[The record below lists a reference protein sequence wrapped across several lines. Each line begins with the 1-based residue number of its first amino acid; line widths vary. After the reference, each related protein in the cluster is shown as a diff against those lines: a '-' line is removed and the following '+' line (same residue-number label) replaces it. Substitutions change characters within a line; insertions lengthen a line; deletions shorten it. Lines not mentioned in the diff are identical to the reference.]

1 MSPTEGPVAV
11 AEMLM
16 DPAQCT
22 VNSTPPRAT
31 LGSTR
36 FDQEAGTRE
45 NLSQSISKGFLGKDE
60 KSKGRVVLEDVA
72 IHFSQEE
79 WGLLD
84 EAQRHLYHS
93 VMLENLA
100 LLSSIGCWPGAQEE
114 EVPLGQGDS
123 VRVSQVQ
130 TPNQDP
136 CTQKSHSWEMCG
148 PVLKDMLH
156 LDKQDGTHPQ
166 QEVNTHVASLSRCCK
181 ERHRKKVSGWVER
194 RPSFVNNCIVHPA
207 EKTLPCGEGGKNSQ
221 ASSGLSLHESPHSAG
236 KPHNTED
243 RETLESGHN
252 GYKCDECGKAF
263 SHKHLCVEHQKV
275 HTETRLS
282 ELFNCGGL
290 FSQRSGLTEHQRVH
304 SMPVRYEC
312 SQCGKHVK
320 DSSTLIIHQRIH
332 TGEKPYQCSECGKSF
347 RYSFTLKRHQRV
359 HTRERPY
366 VCSVCGKSFVDISTL
381 IIHQRVHTRGRRF
394 ECSKCGKFFRYR
406 FTLERHQKA
415 HSGERPYECSECGKL
430 FRHNSNHIRHRRNH
444 TGEKRYECPVCGR
457 LFSQNSHLIRHQ
469 NVHTREKTY
478 GCSECGKFF
487 MDSSTLIIHQR
498 VHTGEKPY
506 ECGECGKVFRYNSS
520 LIKHRRIHTGEKPY
534 KCRNCGRGFRQN
546 SHLVRH
552 QEVHSKEYCEPEM
565 TSQ

>member
-166 QEVNTHVASLSRCCK
+166 QEWLPLLVIVNNAVIMIAQLLLRTLLSRCFPG
-181 ERHRKKVSGWVER
+181 V
-194 RPSFVNNCIVHPA
+194 RPEVDLLDHMWFDP
-207 EKTLPCGEGGKNSQ
+207 
-221 ASSGLSLHESPHSAG
+221 
-236 KPHNTED
+236 D
-243 RETLESGHN
+243 
-252 GYKCDECGKAF
+252 
-263 SHKHLCVEHQKV
+263 
-275 HTETRLS
+275 
-282 ELFNCGGL
+282 
-290 FSQRSGLTEHQRVH
+290 
-304 SMPVRYEC
+304 
-312 SQCGKHVK
+312 
-320 DSSTLIIHQRIH
+320 
-332 TGEKPYQCSECGKSF
+332 
-347 RYSFTLKRHQRV
+347 LKRWQADCQF
-359 HTRERPY
+359 P
-366 VCSVCGKSFVDISTL
+366 F
-381 IIHQRVHTRGRRF
+381 Q
-394 ECSKCGKFFRYR
+394 
-406 FTLERHQKA
+406 
-415 HSGERPYECSECGKL
+415 
-430 FRHNSNHIRHRRNH
+430 
-444 TGEKRYECPVCGR
+444 
-457 LFSQNSHLIRHQ
+457 
-469 NVHTREKTY
+469 
-478 GCSECGKFF
+478 
-487 MDSSTLIIHQR
+487 SS
-498 VHTGEKPY
+498 
-506 ECGECGKVFRYNSS
+506 
-520 LIKHRRIHTGEKPY
+520 
-534 KCRNCGRGFRQN
+534 
-546 SHLVRH
+546 
-552 QEVHSKEYCEPEM
+552 
-565 TSQ
+565 